1 MFLGRGGRLL
11 VLGVVV
17 VVLVVFVVGLKGEMI
32 LRVCG
37 RWCTFLF
44 GGYAWKIWEIAFRVL
59 IFGVSM
65 FRELG
70 DE

>member
-37 RWCTFLF
+37 RGCTFLF
-44 GGYAWKIWEIAFRVL
+44 GGYAWEI
-59 IFGVSM
+59 
-65 FRELG
+65 
-70 DE
+70 